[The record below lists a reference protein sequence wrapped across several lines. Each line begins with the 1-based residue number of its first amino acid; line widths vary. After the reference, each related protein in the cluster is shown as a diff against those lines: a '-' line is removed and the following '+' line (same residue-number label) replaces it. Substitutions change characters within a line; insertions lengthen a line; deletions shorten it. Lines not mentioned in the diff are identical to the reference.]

1 MDKDKEEKSSTKEEA
16 AKEIVFCSTD
26 SETPMHQEVS
36 LIVNLAIAVWNM
48 RNINSFFFFY
58 KN

>member
-16 AKEIVFCSTD
+16 AKEIVFYSTD

-48 RNINSFFFFY
+48 RNINSFFFY

>member
-36 LIVNLAIAVWNM
+36 LIVNLAIAV
-48 RNINSFFFFY
+48 
-58 KN
+58 